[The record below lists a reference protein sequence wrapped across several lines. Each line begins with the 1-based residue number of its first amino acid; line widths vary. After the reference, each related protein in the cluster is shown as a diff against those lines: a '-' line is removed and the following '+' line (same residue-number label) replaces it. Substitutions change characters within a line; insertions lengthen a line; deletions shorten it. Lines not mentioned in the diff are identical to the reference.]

1 MKKFITIV
9 LLSLIMQ
16 GVNAQTWVAKSDFT
30 GDAFSTGVSFVIGD
44 YAYVGL
50 GLGGNSYT
58 EKNDFWRYNPQTDTW
73 SAVAPLPGVGRLGAA
88 AVVLNGKA
96 YVGLGSNKNKTAWY
110 SDWYEYDPALNQWT
124 AKTPCIN
131 GGRSYCTYFGFED
144 LGKAY
149 IMMGSKSVINKEQSE
164 VLTYQPA
171 TDTWEVVT
179 GIVPPEGGT
188 PVFGASSFLW
198 NGKGYM
204 TGGKGGS
211 QIYPAFYE
219 FDPHKTSNHWVRKTP
234 LSASMSIRNTSF
246 ALGGKAYACYGS
258 DYKNVVVYDSL
269 ANTTQVVANPLNFT
283 QYDLEYPLSFVINN
297 TAYFLLG
304 EFSTSFNKK
313 VFALTIPV
321 STQNPTDLIDL
332 TLAPNPS
339 NGVCHLRGSHVKS
352 GEVTLQLMDTNG
364 RILRTSR
371 HTLPVGTFD
380 LPIERGDLPTG
391 IYILTIQTTEG
402 TQTQKVVFE

>member
-1 MKKFITIV
+1 MNKFITIV

-16 GVNAQTWVAKSDFT
+16 GANAQTWVAKSDFP
-30 GDAFSTGVSFVIGD
+30 GDGRIQGVSFVIGD

-50 GLGGNSYT
+50 GEGGTYHT
-58 EKNDFWRYNPQTDTW
+58 EKNDFWRYNPLTDTW
-73 SAVAPLPGVGRLGAA
+73 TAVAPLPGVGRLGAA

-96 YVGLGSNKNKTAWY
+96 YVGLGSNKAKTAWY
-110 SDWYEYDPALNQWT
+110 DDWYEYDPALDQWT
-124 AKTPCIN
+124 TKTPCIN

-149 IMMGSKSVINKEQSE
+149 IMMGSKSAIQEQQSE

-204 TGGKGGS
+204 SGGKGGLN
-211 QIYPAFYE
+211 IYTAFYA
-219 FDPHKTSNHWVRKTP
+219 FDPHKTSDHWEKKAYNTN
-234 LSASMSIRNTSF
+234 MSDKSTCF
-246 ALGGKAYACYGS
+246 ALGSKAYSCYG
-258 DYKNVVVYDSL
+258 DYKKKVVSWDSL
-269 ANTTQVVANPLNFT
+269 ANTYQVYDNPFNFT
-283 QYDLEYPLSFVINN
+283 QYDMEYPFSFVINN

-304 EFSTSFNKK
+304 EASILLNKK
-313 VFALTIPV
+313 VFALTMPV
-321 STQNPTDLIDL
+321 STQDPTDLIDL
-332 TLAPNPS
+332 ILAPNPT
-339 NGVCHLRGSHVKS
+339 NGVCHLRGNHAKS
-352 GEVTLQLMDTNG
+352 GDITLQLMDING
-364 RILRTSR
+364 QILRTSR

-391 IYILTIQTTEG
+391 IYLLTLQTTEG